1 MFYKSTQ
8 IIGREGKEIK
18 VVTPG
23 GITINGEQVVGIN
36 CEAGIVVT
44 EDGSFMLGKK
54 CEKISFEGLNL
65 KKR

>member
-1 MFYKSTQ
+1 MFYKGTQ

-23 GITINGEQVVGIN
+23 GISIHGEKIVGIN

-44 EDGSFMLGKK
+44 ENGSLMLGKNCK
-54 CEKISFEGLNL
+54 KVICEELHL
-65 KKR
+65 KNR